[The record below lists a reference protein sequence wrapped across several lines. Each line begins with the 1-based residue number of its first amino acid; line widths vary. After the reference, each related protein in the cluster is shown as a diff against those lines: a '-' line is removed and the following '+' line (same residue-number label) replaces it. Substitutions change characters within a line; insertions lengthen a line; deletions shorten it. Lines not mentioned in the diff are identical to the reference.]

1 MPEILSPAA
10 QRAWD
15 AAHHLAALRGSAA
28 ADPVHLVMA
37 LLAAAAGCP
46 ALHLPEAADLDPDL
60 AELARLMAGSGLE
73 PAVANR
79 ALAAQ
84 VERGAPIVGVAATS
98 GRLQAVAA
106 QAAALAGEGARTRPV
121 HLLAAC
127 CSLPDGDPTGALLD
141 RALLPRTA
149 IRSASGASSVP
160 RTPLL
165 EELGRDLSARARLG
179 KLPPTCGRRAEV
191 TRIARVLMRTRAAC
205 PVLVGEPGIGRTSTV
220 HRFVQ
225 RLGEIGPQGLPG
237 LRDLRVVQLDPARL
251 RAGGLPRAQQE
262 KRLQALLDEVR
273 QTREIVLFL
282 DDLAESGPEE
292 EPSLLAAL
300 APALERGE
308 VRVVATATPAAWA
321 AVERQPALAR
331 SFEAIPL
338 EEPSAEEAGAMVEC
352 FATGLETHP
361 GFAGQVRIEREAI
374 EAAVRISHRFL
385 ADGRLPD
392 KACRLLESACH
403 ATLLV
408 SLSRPMGFGPGGFRI
423 GRKEVASVA
432 AEALG
437 QPAEL
442 LLEDDA
448 RRLLLLQSALSEQIL
463 GQDDAIAAVSSA
475 LRRAVALRPPDRP
488 AARPL
493 ASFLFVGPTGVGK
506 TQLARC
512 LARALFGGDEALVA
526 LDMSGF
532 KERHDV
538 ARLVGAPPGYRGHE
552 EEQALGAAI
561 RKHPFS
567 VVLFDEIDK
576 AHPEVLDALLPLLD
590 EGRLVDARGQRY
602 DFTHA
607 VVVLTSNLGAE
618 ALTAARATPRVRP
631 FGAPAAAPE
640 SGVEAML
647 GEVRRVLKPEILGR
661 LTEVVVFRPLDL
673 AALERIGEVVLA
685 ALLADLPPALRGTL
699 VSPEARSHVVR
710 QGARQGLGA
719 REVRRALEREII
731 EPLVDRYMQGG
742 FEGWKGLRAE
752 LRSGALCFERREG

>member
-1 MPEILSPAA
+1 
-10 QRAWD
+10 
-15 AAHHLAALRGSAA
+15 
-28 ADPVHLVMA
+28 
-37 LLAAAAGCP
+37 
-46 ALHLPEAADLDPDL
+46 
-60 AELARLMAGSGLE
+60 
-73 PAVANR
+73 
-79 ALAAQ
+79 
-84 VERGAPIVGVAATS
+84 
-98 GRLQAVAA
+98 
-106 QAAALAGEGARTRPV
+106 
-121 HLLAAC
+121 
-127 CSLPDGDPTGALLD
+127 
-141 RALLPRTA
+141 
-149 IRSASGASSVP
+149 
-160 RTPLL
+160 
-165 EELGRDLSARARLG
+165 
-179 KLPPTCGRRAEV
+179 
-191 TRIARVLMRTRAAC
+191 
-205 PVLVGEPGIGRTSTV
+205 
-220 HRFVQ
+220 
-225 RLGEIGPQGLPG
+225 
-237 LRDLRVVQLDPARL
+237 
-251 RAGGLPRAQQE
+251 
-262 KRLQALLDEVR
+262 
-273 QTREIVLFL
+273 
-282 DDLAESGPEE
+282 
-292 EPSLLAAL
+292 
-300 APALERGE
+300 
-308 VRVVATATPAAWA
+308 
-321 AVERQPALAR
+321 
-331 SFEAIPL
+331 
-338 EEPSAEEAGAMVEC
+338 
-352 FATGLETHP
+352 
-361 GFAGQVRIEREAI
+361 
-374 EAAVRISHRFL
+374 
-385 ADGRLPD
+385 
-392 KACRLLESACH
+392 
-403 ATLLV
+403 
-408 SLSRPMGFGPGGFRI
+408 
-423 GRKEVASVA
+423 VASVA

-463 GQDDAIAAVSSA
+463 GQDDAITAVSSA

-618 ALTAARATPRVRP
+618 ALAAARTAPRVRP

-719 REVRRALEREII
+719 REVRRALERELI